1 MDPKWLLSLSL
12 LLLFSLAFELSY
24 GTGGGDMNCPK
35 ILQRLGSNTLLPLTH
50 EQINKSMNKSIRII
64 VTMAKSR
71 ESSTKTIIVSL
82 HTSNRD
88 SPYLEVGYQF
98 HLENLTLQILRSRKE
113 NEGWYF
119 ISLEENVSVKQYCVE
134 LKLYEQV
141 STPEIKVL
149 NRTQESENGTCR
161 LMLACMV
168 EKGDHV
174 VYNWTDEGGT
184 HLESPNNNSHFL
196 YITIGPQHAD
206 TIYICNASNPVSNG
220 IKTFNPSYLCR
231 SDSSESRQWTL
242 SAGLFLGGFVGF
254 ITILIMVIQLL
265 RRRGKANHYQSPI
278 KEETLTIY
286 AQVQQPGA
294 TSASLP
300 HQDPCTTIYMAAT
313 EPVPE
318 SVQEPNLITVYASVT
333 LPES

>member
-12 LLLFSLAFELSY
+12 LLLFSLGFELSY

-35 ILQRLGSNTLLPLTH
+35 IFRGLGSNTLLPLTH
-50 EQINKSMNKSIRII
+50 ERINKSMNKSIRIV

-71 ESSTKTIIVSL
+71 ESSTKTIIVSH
-82 HTSNRD
+82 HTSDRESPLNPRD
-88 SPYLEVGYQF
+88 GYQF
-98 HLENLTLQILRSRKE
+98 HLENLTLEILRSRKE

-119 ISLEENVSVKQYCVE
+119 ITLEESVSVKQYCVE

-141 STPEIKVL
+141 STPEIRVL
-149 NRTQESENGTCR
+149 NRTWESENGTCR
-161 LMLACMV
+161 LKLACMV

-196 YITIGPQHAD
+196 YITIGPHHAD
-206 TIYICNASNPVSNG
+206 NIYICKASNPVSNG
-220 IKTFNPSYLCR
+220 TKAFNPSGLCR
-231 SDSSESRQWTL
+231 SDSSESRQWAL
-242 SAGLFLGGFVGF
+242 SAGLFLGGIVSF
-254 ITILIMVIQLL
+254 IIILIMVIQLL
-265 RRRGKANHYQSPI
+265 RRGKVNHFQSPI
-278 KEETLTIY
+278 TEENLTIY
-286 AQVQQPGA
+286 AQVQQPG
-294 TSASLP
+294 TKPESLP

-333 LPES
+333 PET